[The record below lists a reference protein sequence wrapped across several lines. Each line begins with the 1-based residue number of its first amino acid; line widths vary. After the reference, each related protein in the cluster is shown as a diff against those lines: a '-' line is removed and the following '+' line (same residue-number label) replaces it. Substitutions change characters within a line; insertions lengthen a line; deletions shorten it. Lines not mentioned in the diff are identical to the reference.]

1 MVNKKLLFG
10 KDDIHDAVSSVA
22 ERISEDYRGGE
33 LMMVGVLKGAF
44 VFMSD
49 LIRMIKGVDIF
60 VDFVVLSSYGS
71 STTTSGEVKVLK
83 DLDSPIEG
91 KNVLI
96 VEDIVDTGITL
107 KFFKDQLLRRRPKSV
122 KICALLDK
130 KERRE
135 VEIEL
140 DYVGL
145 SMQDGFVVGYGIDCD
160 ESYRNLPEIWIL
172 EED

>member
-1 MVNKKLLFG
+1 MAKKKLLFG

-22 ERISEDYRGGE
+22 EKISEDYRGGE
-33 LMMVGVLKGAF
+33 LMMVCVLKGAF

-49 LIRMIKGVDIF
+49 LIRMIEGVDIH

-71 STTTSGEVKVLK
+71 ATTTSGEVKVLK

-91 KNVLI
+91 RNVLI

-107 KFFKDQLLRRRPKSV
+107 KFFKDQLLRRKPKSV

-160 ESYRNLPEIWIL
+160 ENYRNLPEIWVIV
-172 EED
+172 ED

>member
-1 MVNKKLLFG
+1 MTEKKILFS
-10 KDDIHDAVSSVA
+10 KDDINSAVSRVA
-22 ERISEDYRGGE
+22 EKISEDYRGGE
-33 LMMVGVLKGAF
+33 LMMVCVLKGAF

-49 LIRMIKGVDIF
+49 LIRMIEGVDIF

-83 DLDSPIEG
+83 DLHSPVEG
-91 KNVLI
+91 KDVLV

-107 KFFKDQLLRRRPKSV
+107 KFFKDQLLRRKPKSV

-140 DYVGL
+140 DYVGF

-160 ESYRNLPEIWIL
+160 ENYRNLPEIWVL
-172 EED
+172 KED

>member
-1 MVNKKLLFG
+1 MTEKKILFS
-10 KDDIHDAVSSVA
+10 KDDINSAVSRVA

-33 LMMVGVLKGAF
+33 LMMVCVLKGAF

-49 LIRMIKGVDIF
+49 LIRKIEGVDIF

-83 DLDSPIEG
+83 DLHSPVEG
-91 KNVLI
+91 KDVLV

-107 KFFKDQLLRRRPKSV
+107 KFFKDQLSRRRPKSV

-140 DYVGL
+140 DYVGF

-160 ESYRNLPEIWIL
+160 ENYRNLPEIWVL

>member
-1 MVNKKLLFG
+1 MARKKLLFS
-10 KDDIHDAVSSVA
+10 KDDINDAVSSIA
-22 ERISEDYRGGE
+22 KRISKDYKGGR
-33 LMMVGVLKGAF
+33 LMMVCVLKGAF

-49 LIRMIKGVDIF
+49 LIRMIEGVDIF
-60 VDFVVLSSYGS
+60 VDFVILSSYGS
-71 STTTSGEVKVLK
+71 ATTTSGEIKVLK

-91 KNVLI
+91 KDVLI
-96 VEDIVDTGITL
+96 IEDIVDTGITL

-130 KERRE
+130 KSRRE

-140 DYVGL
+140 DYAGL

-160 ESYRNLPEIWIL
+160 ESYRNLPEIWVL
-172 EED
+172 MED

>member
-1 MVNKKLLFG
+1 MVKKKILFS
-10 KDDIHDAVSSVA
+10 KDDIDNAVSSIA
-22 ERISEDYRGGE
+22 KRISEDYRGGK
-33 LMMVGVLKGAF
+33 LMMIGVLKGAF
-44 VFMSD
+44 IFMSD
-49 LIRMIKGVDIF
+49 LIRMIDNVDIF

-71 STTTSGEVKVLK
+71 STTTSGEIKVLK
-83 DLDSPIEG
+83 DLHNPVEG
-91 KNVLI
+91 KDILI

-107 KFFKDQLLRRRPKSV
+107 KFFKDQLLRRGPKSV

-135 VEIEL
+135 VEIDL
-140 DYVGL
+140 DYVGI

-160 ESYRNLPEIWIL
+160 ENYRNLPEIWVL